1 MDGRLVVLGKGTIRA
16 ACSRVNGSRLRFA
29 VFFLVA
35 VCLALVEVAHGEMRL
50 TMVESIAKAL
60 SRNTQVRSS
69 AFGVKKASW
78 ERRRAWASLF
88 PTLTLNSRVTRID
101 ERTFAERDFTRY
113 LPPELASQIH
123 RFADLVMDIG
133 AAATA
138 GVPDS
143 DPVQAD
149 RLEQAED
156 ASAQISGLCA

>member
-1 MDGRLVVLGKGTIRA
+1 MSGNARA
-16 ACSRVNGSRLRFA
+16 ALFDGGQYL
-29 VFFLVA
+29 
-35 VCLALVEVAHGEMRL
+35 LARMDPA
-50 TMVESIAKAL
+50 T
-60 SRNTQVRSS
+60 
-69 AFGVKKASW
+69 
-78 ERRRAWASLF
+78 
-88 PTLTLNSRVTRID
+88 
-101 ERTFAERDFTRY
+101 
-113 LPPELASQIH
+113 PPELASQIH